1 MKIKKA
7 QAYLQKQ
14 EGVWELEFKKNQ
26 RRKKKEKII
35 ERCKIN

>member
-14 EGVWELEFKKNQ
+14 EGVWEFKKNQ
-26 RRKKKEKII
+26 RRKNREKII

>member
-26 RRKKKEKII
+26 RRG
-35 ERCKIN
+35 RL